1 MFHPFY
7 SQQIIFLSQPF
18 YWVGFLGFGVGILN
32 VLAVVFIGFFARRIA
47 QKQAEI
53 SERQTNLEDYADIF
67 IRPYKFSNTEKWEL
81 QIRSACP
88 RAVFILDGWFEE
100 DENKK
105 AFGNLRF
112 SRREPATLPA
122 GEHNYYSLP
131 IPDLGLIAKSEGVP
145 TFHFHIKF
153 KDVLS
158 KERESHHAGWFQED
172 RWVIHNLKSN

>member
-1 MFHPFY
+1 MFHSFY
-7 SQQIIFLSQPF
+7 PQQIIFLAQSF
-18 YWVGFLGFGVGILN
+18 DWVGLFNLGIGLLN
-32 VLAVVFIGFFARRIA
+32 VVAISIIGVFAWRMS

-53 SERQTNLEDYADIF
+53 SKRQADLEDYADIF

-88 RAVFILDGWFEE
+88 RAIYIIDGWFEE
-100 DENKK
+100 NENKE

-122 GEHNYYSLP
+122 GEHNYYSLQ
-131 IPDLGLIAKSEGVP
+131 IPDLGHIARSNDVP

-153 KDVLS
+153 MDVLN
-158 KERESHHAGWFQED
+158 KERESHHAGWFQEGK
-172 RWVIHNLKSN
+172 WVIHNLKSN